1 MSSMCLFLLA
11 RSRLL
16 TRILADDTVVEIVRS
31 YFIIPDEI
39 RQDAIL
45 GKIFVEHKP
54 EWVCW
59 QTGLELRYLV
69 SQPFMKRQNY
79 NPLVL

>member
-1 MSSMCLFLLA
+1 
-11 RSRLL
+11 
-16 TRILADDTVVEIVRS
+16 LADDTVVEIVRS
-31 YFIIPDEI
+31 YFIIPDEVRLDPI
-39 RQDAIL
+39 V

-69 SQPFMKRQNY
+69 RLTPEAHS
-79 NPLVL
+79 